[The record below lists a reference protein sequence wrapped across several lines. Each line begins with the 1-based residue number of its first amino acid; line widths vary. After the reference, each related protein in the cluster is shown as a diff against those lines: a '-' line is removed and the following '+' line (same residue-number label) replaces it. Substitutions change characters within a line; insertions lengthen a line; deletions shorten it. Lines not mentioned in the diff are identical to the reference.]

1 LQDLNLKMV
10 KPGVHPLDLLKA
22 NNEFLRSQG
31 LPEEHRL
38 YAHGQ
43 GYDLVERPS
52 FQVGETMTLKA
63 TMNIAVHPVVATP
76 KATAIL
82 CDNYIVTETGVSE
95 CLHKF
100 SKEITVL

>member
-1 LQDLNLKMV
+1 MV
-10 KPGVHPLDLLKA
+10 RPGVHPLDLLEA
-22 NNEFLRSQG
+22 NNDFLRSKG

-76 KATAIL
+76 KAIAII
-82 CDNYIVTETGVSE
+82 CDNYIVTDTGVSE
-95 CLHKF
+95 CLHKLP
-100 SKEITVL
+100 KTITVV